1 MKERNLM
8 IGDLVYNHRKWI
20 CRVVAVDK
28 EHVTVIARHYG
39 ECPYKWEDI
48 QPIPM
53 SEEIITQLGWKE
65 IKKGDPDYKVVIG
78 LKKAFK
84 HPWYEKSLNISQNSL
99 TDMYWFH
106 DVYIKHLHV
115 LQHAL
120 YECTKDQ
127 ILLEDENDNKV
138 YIKNHHIWED
148 NLD

>member
-8 IGDLVYNHRKWI
+8 IGDLVYNHRMWI
-20 CRVVAVDK
+20 CTVVGVD
-28 EHVTVIARHYG
+28 EEYVTVIARHYG
-39 ECPYKWEDI
+39 RCSYNWEDI

-53 SEEIITQLGWKE
+53 TKEIITQLGWEE
-65 IKKGDPDYKVVIG
+65 IKEGDPDYKIAIG

-84 HPWYEKSLNISQNSL
+84 HPWYEKSLNIHQNSL

-120 YECTKDQ
+120 YECTKDK

-138 YIKNHHIWED
+138 HIKDHHIWD
-148 NLD
+148 DDTD